1 MDDIKLRQCLDEA
14 AARETGPMRALKVLQ
29 AMQATSRDSEDWHAL
44 KILNRGITEVQAYI
58 AEDAKRPSYQS
69 DREAIERITVQRDNA
84 EAKVAE
90 MEQRLLTSVNNEGAL
105 MRQVAELQLELDRDA
120 SREGMLVI
128 RNANLTR
135 RLKEAEERIPPSNAS
150 ETAPEPPA
158 SLKALVERW
167 RLLSHQRRIALQLGD
182 GDTTDFAQCAAELE
196 DVLAKKKLLLTPIY
210 NPRVQADLETMRK
223 RAESAEQTLQ
233 LIKDN
238 LP

>member
-1 MDDIKLRQCLDEA
+1 MDDFKLRQGLEEA
-14 AARETGPMRALKVLQ
+14 AARETGPMRAMTVLRSMHRLVLHDQ
-29 AMQATSRDSEDWHAL
+29 GHGLLSSLLETGMV
-44 KILNRGITEVQAYI
+44 EVSAFLV
-58 AEDAKRPSYQS
+58 EDAKRPSYQS
-69 DREAIERITVQRDNA
+69 DREAIERVTVQRDNA
-84 EAKVAE
+84 EARAADLQ
-90 MEQRLLTSVNNEGAL
+90 QRLDMAQGYARAIEH
-105 MRQVAELQLELDRDA
+105 RVADLE
-120 SREGMLVI
+120 
-128 RNANLTR
+128 R
-135 RLKEAEERIPPSNAS
+135 RLKAAEERIPPSNAS
-150 ETAPEPPA
+150 DEAMAPEPPA

-196 DVLAKKKLLLTPIY
+196 DVLEDVLAKKKLLLTSIY

>member
-1 MDDIKLRQCLDEA
+1 MDDFKLRQCLDEA
-14 AARETGPMRALKVLQ
+14 AARETGPMRAMKVLQ
-29 AMQATSRDSEDWHAL
+29 AMQATARDSEDWHAL

-69 DREAIERITVQRDNA
+69 DREAIERITVQRDDAQAKATELEQQLDLSRQNERVLVRRA
-84 EAKVAE
+84 EC
-90 MEQRLLTSVNNEGAL
+90 LLK
-105 MRQVAELQLELDRDA
+105 
-120 SREGMLVI
+120 
-128 RNANLTR
+128 
-135 RLKEAEERIPPSNAS
+135 RLKEAEERVPPSNAS

-223 RAESAEQTLQ
+223 RAEPAEQTLQ